1 MKTFFWGGGGMTLLF
16 LAEICR
22 VVAQKEYVAVVAT
35 DDSEEISD
43 L

>member
-1 MKTFFWGGGGMTLLF
+1 MTLLF

-22 VVAQKEYVAVVAT
+22 VVVQKEYIAAVET

>member
-1 MKTFFWGGGGMTLLF
+1 MTLLF
-16 LAEICR
+16 LTEIFR
-22 VVAQKEYVAVVAT
+22 VVAQEYVAVVAT